1 MYYTLKCVPLAYN
14 NFIFISTN
22 ILHSFLA
29 NMGLI
34 EAIFL
39 NTKDTLKASLCYQLN
54 VEFLA
59 RGLLFSKLEENLGS

>member
-1 MYYTLKCVPLAYN
+1 MYYTSKCVPLAYN

-54 VEFLA
+54 VESFLLA
-59 RGLLFSKLEENLGS
+59 ASYSPNWKKI